1 MNEKIL
7 DKHTRKRRLFQLLLE
22 IPQGKVV
29 SYGEIARVL
38 NTSPR
43 GVAAMLS
50 SNSEQ
55 DVFPCYKVV
64 SACGKLSGYNLGTAE
79 KIRRL
84 RADGVKITRR
94 GVLADDFFRFS
105 D

>member
-1 MNEKIL
+1 MSNTVL

-22 IPQGKVV
+22 IPSGKAV
-29 SYGEIARVL
+29 SYAELARVL
-38 NTSPR
+38 DTSPR
-43 GVAAMLS
+43 AVAAMLS
-50 SNSEQ
+50 SNSEP

-64 SACGKLSGYNLGTAE
+64 SSSGKLSGYNLGTVE

-84 RADGVKITRR
+84 RADGIKITRR
-94 GVLADDFFRFS
+94 GILIDDLFRFP